1 VASGHFVRVHVDK
14 ALVSMQ
20 WCTRFPLVAVRHLSV
35 VKFDHC
41 PILLSCVPNERS
53 VSCPKPFRYELMW
66 KTNKGL
72 RSLIQQVWKDRH
84 HCNSVKDMK
93 NMLLHLGGELRSWG
107 ENTFGMV
114 RRELQVLKKKLEQMR
129 SDPTRNNITKEEQ
142 KVVE

>member
-1 VASGHFVRVHVDK
+1 
-14 ALVSMQ
+14 
-20 WCTRFPLVAVRHLSV
+20 
-35 VKFDHC
+35 
-41 PILLSCVPNERS
+41 
-53 VSCPKPFRYELMW
+53 
-66 KTNKGL
+66 
-72 RSLIQQVWKDRH
+72 
-84 HCNSVKDMK
+84 MK